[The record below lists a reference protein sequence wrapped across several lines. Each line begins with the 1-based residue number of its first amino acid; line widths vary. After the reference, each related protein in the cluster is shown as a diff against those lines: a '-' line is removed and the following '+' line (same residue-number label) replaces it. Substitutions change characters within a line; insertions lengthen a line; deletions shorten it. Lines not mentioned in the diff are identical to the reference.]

1 MVTEFIIHLLGGYTS
16 KEVSAIIKSKSQYE
30 VKGEKYD
37 SLLSDY
43 RALQKSYG
51 ALFSVKKNNEV
62 AISST
67 LEEPSNSDLQLDK
80 KSNDNKIGNIHFP
93 KIDNMKS
100 FNVSIMKSIKTGYKA
115 KVNINGSTGYIRLSK
130 NMADKLS
137 TPIDIKDASKHA
149 VVTILKH

>member
-37 SLLSDY
+37 SLLSEY
-43 RALQKSYG
+43 RTLQKSYG
-51 ALFSVKKNNEV
+51 ALLKK
-62 AISST
+62 SSETTNSAT
-67 LEEPSNSDLQLDK
+67 LEEPSNSDLSLDK

-115 KVNINGSTGYIRLSK
+115 KVNINGNTGYIRLSK